1 MPKWRRFGA
10 SGPTHGRSIWT
21 DQEKAIFST
30 MDWYFLGRPSKKE
43 IEEAL
48 RKAGSRLLTD
58 YQAPIEIY
66 A

>member
-1 MPKWRRFGA
+1 MEMSKKGYAHRVTGWVHPAMG
-10 SGPTHGRSIWT
+10 S
-21 DQEKAIFST
+21 DLQ
-30 MDWYFLGRPSKKE
+30 MDWYFLGIPSKKE